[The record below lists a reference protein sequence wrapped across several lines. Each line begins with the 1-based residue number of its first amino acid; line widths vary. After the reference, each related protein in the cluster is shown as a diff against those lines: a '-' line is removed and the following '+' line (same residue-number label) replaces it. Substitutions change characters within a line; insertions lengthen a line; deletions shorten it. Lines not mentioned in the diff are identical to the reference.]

1 MPPAHNLPT
10 MRNSLALFATP
21 IAPIMTNQDPVEILL
36 IDDDTM
42 FAEGVR
48 HFFETAD
55 IKTNIVA
62 NAKEMQKIVKSRKF
76 SLAFLDWNLRDGSH
90 PLESI
95 AILRKAK
102 CKVVVTSDSAN
113 GQQQR
118 ACLQGGA
125 HGYVEKG
132 NPRLRLLQSVQMV
145 LKNQLDFQ
153 DNYADSQDAATTLSL
168 PELKEYEEQM
178 LIQYICNPLLSYK
191 QIAHAINASEAWVK
205 ECMPAI
211 CRKFGVPNKDQ
222 LYPALQRYGIIP
234 VMTPTMAALAL
245 KRPAMLEARFPA

>member
-1 MPPAHNLPT
+1 
-10 MRNSLALFATP
+10 
-21 IAPIMTNQDPVEILL
+21 
-36 IDDDTM
+36 M

-48 HFFETAD
+48 HFFDTAD
-55 IKTNIVA
+55 IKTTIVA
-62 NAKEMQKIVKSRKF
+62 NAKEMQKIVKTRKF
-76 SLAFLDWNLRDGSH
+76 ALAFLDWNLRDGSH

-102 CKVVVTSDSAN
+102 CKVVVTSDSAS

-125 HGYVEKG
+125 QGYVEKG
-132 NPRLRLLQSVQMV
+132 NPQLRLLQSVQMV
-145 LKNQLDFQ
+145 MNNQLDFQ
-153 DNYADSQDAATTLSL
+153 DNYADSEDASDTPNV

-205 ECMPAI
+205 ESMPAI
-211 CRKFGVPNKDQ
+211 CRKFGAMNKEQ

-234 VMTPTMAALAL
+234 VITPKMAALAL
-245 KRPAMLEARFPA
+245 KRPAMLDARSPA